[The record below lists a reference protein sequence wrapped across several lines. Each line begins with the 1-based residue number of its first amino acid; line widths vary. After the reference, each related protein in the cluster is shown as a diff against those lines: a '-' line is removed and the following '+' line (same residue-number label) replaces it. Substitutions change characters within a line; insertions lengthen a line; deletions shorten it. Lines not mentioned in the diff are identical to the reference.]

1 MCVLFQSKEIKAPVK
16 IGRFGLAIQCSDG
29 QTIQVMKIFC
39 PQENDRDFNTT
50 YFLGRRGHY
59 PTFHGSRDVCGRALW
74 KTGRY
79 VELRCYASFIV
90 IRNVT
95 LRWLWPKTLSEY
107 TERFVF
113 MLTLL
118 QRTTVIKSLIIGK
131 VAMTSSSWT
140 GISESAKNLVTR
152 MLTLDPRERL
162 TVTEVHCPL
171 ILFAIQFA
179 ISTIIIQYFCN

>member
-118 QRTTVIKSLIIGK
+118 KNNSDQKFDYRKSCYDVIQ
-131 VAMTSSSWT
+131 
-140 GISESAKNLVTR
+140 
-152 MLTLDPRERL
+152 LDW
-162 TVTEVHCPL
+162 
-171 ILFAIQFA
+171 
-179 ISTIIIQYFCN
+179 YF